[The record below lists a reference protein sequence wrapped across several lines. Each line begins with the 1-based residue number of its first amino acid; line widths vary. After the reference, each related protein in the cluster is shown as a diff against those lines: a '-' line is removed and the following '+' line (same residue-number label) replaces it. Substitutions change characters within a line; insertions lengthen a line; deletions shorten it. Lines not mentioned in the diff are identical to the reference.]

1 MDREGAGDSNKM
13 YLDNLGRECVFGRKA
28 DNSVP

>member
-13 YLDNLGRECVFGRKA
+13 YLDNPGRECVFGRKV
-28 DNSVP
+28 DNFVP